1 MALIACPEC
10 GGKLSDKAFACPSCG
25 YPQGGPQ
32 GASQGGSSPR
42 SAWPSVLGGVAGTYI
57 SAQALVAIVVGSV
70 MFLAFAAIMVA
81 AVLR

>member
-10 GGKLSDKAFACPSCG
+10 GGKLSDKAFACPYCG
-25 YPQGGPQ
+25 YPQGGQP
-32 GASQGGSSPR
+32 SR

-57 SAQALVAIVVGSV
+57 SAQALVTIVVGSV
-70 MFLAFAAIMVA
+70 MFLGFAAIMVA

>member
-25 YPQGGPQ
+25 YPQGGQP
-32 GASQGGSSPR
+32 SR

-57 SAQALVAIVVGSV
+57 SAQALVTIVVGSV
-70 MFLAFAAIMVA
+70 MFLGFAAILVA

>member
-25 YPQGGPQ
+25 YPQGGP
-32 GASQGGSSPR
+32 QGGSSPR

>member
-25 YPQGGPQ
+25 YPQAGQ
-32 GASQGGSSPR
+32 ASR
-42 SAWPSVLGGVAGTYI
+42 SAWPAVLGGVAGTYI
-57 SAQALVAIVVGSV
+57 SAQALVTIVVGSV
-70 MFLAFAAIMVA
+70 MFLGFAAIMVA

>member
-25 YPQGGPQ
+25 YPQG
-32 GASQGGSSPR
+32 ASHGGSSSR

-70 MFLAFAAIMVA
+70 MFLGFAAIMVA

>member
-25 YPQGGPQ
+25 YPQGAP
-32 GASQGGSSPR
+32 SSR

-57 SAQALVAIVVGSV
+57 SAQALVSIVVGSV
-70 MFLAFAAIMVA
+70 MFLAFGAIMVA